1 MSDLDVDAFCRRY
14 VDPMDEESDHIQ
26 IVALTDALRVPLRV
40 VYLDRSG
47 SGGPVGDGATGI
59 APSTPA
65 VDMHD
70 FAPEDTAGRE
80 PAVHLLYRPGHYDVV
95 YPCADR

>member
-47 SGGPVGDGATGI
+47 SGGPTTGGAP
-59 APSTPA
+59 ATPV

-70 FAPEDTAGRE
+70 FAPEGAVGRE
-80 PAVHLLYRPGHYDVV
+80 PSVHLLYRPGHYDIV